1 MKVYRNILLLSVAL
15 QPLVA
20 LTAGCDGTTTP
31 GTIGAILCNVKDQA
45 LVGILIFIYAAS
57 LLIGS
62 GLIVTGIFKLKQVKE
77 NPTQIPISTPGAF
90 FVAGAMLLF
99 IPNVFPQVRQTV
111 FGSTDSGLS
120 ADEFDSVNRKAGA
133 TSNISGLFD

>member
-15 QPLVA
+15 QPLVT
-20 LTAGCDGTTTP
+20 LTAVCADTTKP
-31 GTIGAILCNVKDQA
+31 GTIGAILCNVKDNA

-111 FGSTDSGLS
+111 FGVSDSGLS
-120 ADEFDSVNRKAGA
+120 GGEFDPGNRKAGA
-133 TSNISGLFD
+133 TRNISGLFE